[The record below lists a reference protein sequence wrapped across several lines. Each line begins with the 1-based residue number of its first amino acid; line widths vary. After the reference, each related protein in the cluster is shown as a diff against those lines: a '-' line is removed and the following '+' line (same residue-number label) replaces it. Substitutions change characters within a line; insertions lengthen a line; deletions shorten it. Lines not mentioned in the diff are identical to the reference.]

1 VIAMA
6 VPSAI
11 NAPYRND
18 IFEVAR
24 FFSEKHYGRFLVFN
38 LCEEFEEAGNGNY
51 ASSHFYGIVSRNICK
66 SQPHPGLWFDP
77 SSFPHPHK
85 IFPSFHRSVNSGFL
99 VHIPPIMHFPRRI
112 ASILIADMTF
122 RWRDRVCSQDS
133 DERPPRSSTPPP
145 R

>member
-1 VIAMA
+1 MTLRKHIYQLLRLAVSRNKRRYNDSIGGFDLDMTYICDRVIAMA

-51 ASSHFYGIVSRNICK
+51 ASSYFYGIVSRNICK
-66 SQPHPGLWFDP
+66 SQPDTGICFDP
-77 SSFPHPHK
+77 SSFPRPHK
-85 IFPSFHRSVNSGFL
+85 MFP
-99 VHIPPIMHFPRRI
+99 
-112 ASILIADMTF
+112 TF
-122 RWRDRVCSQDS
+122 AA
-133 DERPPRSSTPPP
+133 P
-145 R
+145 